1 MEYVKLKKSNDN
13 INNKSFILMAI
24 KLKEEQTKQER
35 ELVDQAVTQVIAEA
49 LGEDVIKIVNASVL
63 FIGNIDKYKNYN
75 TSVFRFKKNGF
86 EGSAC
91 YRNYCASVEQ
101 QEKTRMYVNVCQD
114 ASTSWNTVKSALGAP
129 NIKAPCYGAI
139 VEVEIKY

>member
-13 INNKSFILMAI
+13 INNKSFILVAL
-24 KLKEEQTKQER
+24 KLKEEQTIAINDETDKFIT
-35 ELVDQAVTQVIAEA
+35 QAVVDIFGKDT
-49 LGEDVIKIVNASVL
+49 NNTSVL

-86 EGSAC
+86 EASPC
-91 YRNYCASVEQ
+91 YRNYCATVEQ